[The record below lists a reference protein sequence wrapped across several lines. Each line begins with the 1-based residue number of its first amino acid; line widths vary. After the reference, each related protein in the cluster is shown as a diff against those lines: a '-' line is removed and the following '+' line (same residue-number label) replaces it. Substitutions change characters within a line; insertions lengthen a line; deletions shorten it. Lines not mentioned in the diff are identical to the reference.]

1 MIKGI
6 RNKLVYFIDDAFK
19 VKYLI
24 VRYDLKN
31 EYVTLTKVGGTGKI
45 MLSAKWNQVSY
56 VEE

>member
-19 VKYLI
+19 VRYRI
-24 VRYDLKN
+24 VQYDLKN
-31 EYVTLTKVGGTGKI
+31 EYVILTKASGSGKI
-45 MLSAKWNQVSY
+45 MISAKWNQVSY